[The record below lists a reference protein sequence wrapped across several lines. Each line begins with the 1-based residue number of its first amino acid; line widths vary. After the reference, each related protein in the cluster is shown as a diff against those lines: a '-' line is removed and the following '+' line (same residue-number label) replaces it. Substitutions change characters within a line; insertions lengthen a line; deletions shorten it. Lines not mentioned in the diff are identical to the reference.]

1 MAAIAPAASS
11 QLININRHRAWSCH
25 RTTAGGDARETR
37 HDQGRLESVLACR
50 HCSRSELRCRAI
62 LGAGCGAGRI
72 CRRGTAVMGGADRL
86 PAAGDRIDRSMGR
99 SNRARGDAGSVGAKP
114 AAFQFIS
121 HATLRLSNPRNAQPP
136 ILTGSDGSSRNPFNR
151 ANRLGSATS
160 ATMAREAKA
169 PAQ

>member
-1 MAAIAPAASS
+1 MRERRDMIKAGWKVFWLAAIVLAASF
-11 QLININRHRAWSCH
+11 
-25 RTTAGGDARETR
+25 
-37 HDQGRLESVLACR
+37 
-50 HCSRSELRCRAI
+50 
-62 LGAGCGAGRI
+62 GAE
-72 CRRGTAVMGGADRL
+72 RL
-86 PAAGDRIDRSMGR
+86 PAAGDRIDRSMGH

-114 AAFQFIS
+114 AAFQFTS